1 MDSSECAFQSSQVA
15 AGILSG
21 LHLAPIPWGTILAEA
36 AFGWI
41 GPKAVQH
48 RPAIK
53 EGICA

>member
-15 AGILSG
+15 AGIISG

-41 GPKAVQH
+41 GPKAVQR